1 VEFITLQFD
10 KYQIRQYQLTDVES
24 LVKYGNNYSVSKFLR
39 DTFPYPYTKENAVQ
53 WIEFLKNN
61 NSTLSFV
68 IANDQELV
76 GGIGAL
82 PHTDVHRFVAEV
94 GFWLGEPFWNK
105 GIITKALKIFCN
117 YLFANYNFN
126 RLTAKVYKGNDLSRR
141 VLEKSGFA
149 LEGTQRKAV
158 YKENNLLDLF
168 IYGLLKEDFKL

>member
-1 VEFITLQFD
+1 MEFITLQFD
-10 KYQIRQYQLTDVES
+10 KYQIRQYQLTDVED

-53 WIEFLKNN
+53 WIEFVKSN

-68 IANDQELV
+68 IATDQELI
-76 GGIGAL
+76 GGIGAI
-82 PHTDVHRFVAEV
+82 PHIDVHRFVAEV

-117 YLFANYNFN
+117 YLFTNYNFN
-126 RLTAKVYKGNDLSRR
+126 RLTANVFEGNDASIR
-141 VLEKSGFA
+141 VLEKTGFV
-149 LEGTQRKAV
+149 LEGIQRKNV
-158 YKENNLLDLF
+158 FKENKFVDHY